1 MSKELKGFYLD
12 QIVKMVKECEEFQID
27 GGSEY
32 ARQQMMLSTYRMI
45 REVLDLQ
52 NMQRAR
58 RWVHERI
65 KR

>member
-52 NMQRAR
+52 NYASEYAESKE
-58 RWVHERI
+58 VSA
-65 KR
+65 